1 MQNKILPIALLSS
14 LTLLSACTGERATTP
29 TNTAPLVNTV
39 KKTPNISGSVIT
51 VGGTGAV
58 ATGVVTPAT
67 TTTGALDTPA
77 PSNQSPKTTTR
88 TVSYVTPEDDASVTF
103 TVAVKDGAITSVSS
117 TANDRERESREW
129 QGKFSRNVSKV
140 VGKKIS
146 EIDSLD
152 AIGGAS
158 LTTEAFKK
166 FVKSL

>member
-1 MQNKILPIALLSS
+1 MQKKILPMALLSS
-14 LTLLSACTGERATTP
+14 LTLLSACTGERATTS

-67 TTTGALDTPA
+67 TTGALDAPA
-77 PSNQSPKTTTR
+77 PTSRSPKTTTR
-88 TVSYVTPEDDASVTF
+88 TVSYATPEDDASVTF
-103 TVAVKDGAITSVSS
+103 TVSVKDGVITSVSS
-117 TANDRERESREW
+117 TANDPERESREW
-129 QGKFSRNVSKV
+129 QGKFARNVSKV